1 MTSTSSV
8 ATNWQST
15 PGGAAVQGAEAG
27 LPWEQ
32 ALEQGSADQD
42 TWLLSFID
50 VLTLLLTLFVLLLAH
65 QHQLIGEGRDA
76 ADESFEAE
84 TRAAAVTVISETRPI
99 NAVRAAESP
108 TESTPELSPESEGR
122 PEPASQS
129 SAAVSPQAVVA
140 DDALPATPPFVDYL
154 VLPESLYLEIG
165 EDPVRQIAQAK
176 IAPAQPDPFER
187 LLAELADSGLGD
199 RIEVSMQ
206 PGGLDLE
213 ISDSILF
220 APASADLTGGGERL
234 LNDLAAALK
243 SQPHTLSVEGH
254 SDDRPIATARYPSNW
269 ELSTARATRVT
280 RHLIDQGL
288 APDRVRAIGY
298 ADTRPLAEN
307 SSPEGRSRNR
317 RVSFVLRTM
326 DL

>member
-1 MTSTSSV
+1 M
-8 ATNWQST
+8 
-15 PGGAAVQGAEAG
+15 QGAEAG

-65 QHQLIGEGRDA
+65 QHQLIGAGRDA
-76 ADESFEAE
+76 VDERIEAE
-84 TRAAAVTVISETRPI
+84 ANAATVTILSETNPI
-99 NAVRAAESP
+99 GTVPAE
-108 TESTPELSPESEGR
+108 L
-122 PEPASQS
+122 PAQS
-129 SAAVSPQAVVA
+129 SAELSAELSAESGPELAAVSLGHSASMSVQPPASVAKQAVAA
-140 DDALPATPPFVDYL
+140 DAASPDTTRSLDYLALPG
-154 VLPESLYLEIG
+154 SLYLDVG
-165 EDPVRQIAQAK
+165 ADALRQVAEAK
-176 IAPAQPDPFER
+176 LAPARPDPLQE
-187 LLAELADSGLGD
+187 LLADLTESGLAD
-199 RIEVSMQ
+199 RIEVSLQ

-298 ADTRPLAEN
+298 ADTKPRAEN

-317 RVSFVLRTM
+317 RVSFVLRTA